1 MLEKETNYRR
11 QRSRVETFGLQY
23 MLRVRVSRIE
33 AETFA
38 LSKPRPLLQLC
49 CNQLKLTGR
58 HATIRFFLLAEIR
71 SFICSNGA
79 TM

>member
-1 MLEKETNYRR
+1 
-11 QRSRVETFGLQY
+11 

-49 CNQLKLTGR
+49 CNQLKLTER
-58 HATIRFFLLAEIR
+58 YTIIRFFLLTEIR
-71 SFICSNGA
+71 SFIYSNSA
-79 TM
+79 IM

>member
-1 MLEKETNYRR
+1 MRALDEA
-11 QRSRVETFGLQY
+11 
-23 MLRVRVSRIE
+23 VRTVFVLGGGSQKDVCPADE
-33 AETFA
+33 DETFA